1 MFLSNPTA
9 DDAVQALFREA
20 ESEDGY
26 VMNFLRLWAWRPDV
40 HVAFN
45 ETRQL
50 LASTTLLSEREV
62 AILNSTTASR
72 SGDAYCSISWGTK
85 LAGLCD
91 AAMAAALLRGDDTP
105 AFTPRERALVAWAS
119 AVVENPNR
127 TTRED
132 VQVLRVA
139 GLSDREIFE
148 ATLFVTFRLAF
159 MTVNDA
165 LGAQPD
171 RQLAQA
177 APTVV
182 LESVTFGRTVHD
194 RSIES
199 QP

>member
-119 AVVENPNR
+119 AVVENP
-127 TTRED
+127 D
-132 VQVLRVA
+132 
-139 GLSDREIFE
+139 IFE
-148 ATLFVTFRLAF
+148 ATLFVAFRLAF